1 MIGRLAM
8 PDIELPSGIK
18 RLLTRVTYSCS
29 EPRHVHFRQD
39 LLRKWVAE
47 VADAY
52 ENGWTLLREGALR
65 QLADDDANLIECA
78 LAVLFVVG
86 KSNDAAAVEPLL
98 LHQNERVQKAARTCL
113 FELRQRVEILKK
125 S

>member
-1 MIGRLAM
+1 
-8 PDIELPSGIK
+8 
-18 RLLTRVTYSCS
+18 
-29 EPRHVHFRQD
+29 
-39 LLRKWVAE
+39 
-47 VADAY
+47 
-52 ENGWTLLREGALR
+52 
-65 QLADDDANLIECA
+65 LIECA